1 MLTYELD
8 IESRDGSDGWS
19 LDWIMM
25 REEITS
31 IRQNGDDG
39 RSSQGTILTRFYSS
53 DKGTMI
59 HDDIEDS
66 QVNNILLTTSNCG
79 PADKGAAAA
88 GFLTKWKA
96 GELENLEPYAGHNA
110 KQVPTPPL
118 SPYTTA
124 ASARSGPGHLPGQ
137 RTRYRTRYG
146 TIENFGWCG
155 LRAIPDGW
163 KMAESCKHNGFKK
176 KALCWA
182 DECKDEGNPQTGYTS
197 GCKFHLA

>member
-1 MLTYELD
+1 VLTYELD

-110 KQVPTPPL
+110 EQVPTPFPL
-118 SPYTTA
+118 HHRGV
-124 ASARSGPGHLPGQ
+124 RSIWTRALTRATNALPHQ
-137 RTRYRTRYG
+137 VRH
-146 TIENFGWCG
+146 
-155 LRAIPDGW
+155 D
-163 KMAESCKHNGFKK
+163 
-176 KALCWA
+176 
-182 DECKDEGNPQTGYTS
+182 
-197 GCKFHLA
+197 